1 MSVGVSRVRRAT
13 RVPPACC
20 TALIFS
26 IPIPPITSAGICK
39 FRDTSVTTWSYGSS
53 VRSNDRGN
61 SATSRDWRATPIDAR
76 FGAESEASVTVQQY
90 FPSVTSFPRQIPPRR
105 LPLCSPV
112 STVLRSH
119 LTSQQRSCQH
129 CPRRSSLAAQ
139 GVNRQ
144 AALHL
149 RLMGSPA
156 PVIPENAGAFGM
168 STHAQVL
175 RLRRVRRCLAI
186 DGSDDV
192 AFSLSGQDRHTEVV
206 MSELAGLR
214 YPSHGR
220 SRQTGHTFR
229 PSAEG
234 RSCWLNFLR
243 KILSFSIPNRFY
255 PGTPCPL

>member
-1 MSVGVSRVRRAT
+1 M
-13 RVPPACC
+13 
-20 TALIFS
+20 
-26 IPIPPITSAGICK
+26 
-39 FRDTSVTTWSYGSS
+39 
-53 VRSNDRGN
+53 
-61 SATSRDWRATPIDAR
+61 
-76 FGAESEASVTVQQY
+76 TVQQN

-112 STVLRSH
+112 SIELRSH

-129 CPRRSSLAAQ
+129 CPRRGSLAAQ

-175 RLRRVRRCLAI
+175 GLRRVRSHLANN
-186 DGSDDV
+186 GTLDV
-192 AFSLSGQDRHTEVV
+192 AFSLTQQDRHTKVV
-206 MSELAGLR
+206 PVFNQNTGSSMAGLR

-220 SRQTGHTFR
+220 SRQSGRPVR

-234 RSCWLNFLR
+234 RSSWL
-243 KILSFSIPNRFY
+243 IPI
-255 PGTPCPL
+255 PLK